1 MPIESAI
8 IQGKLTYSQLAIEFD
23 MVSPA
28 ILSCKSI
35 DPGEDYLI
43 DLDAFIH
50 ETNLTFGP
58 LNHIKQVL
66 LNNSNMIYE
75 GFCSNIS
82 QFSLE
87 PTFPHPELVH

>member
-1 MPIESAI
+1 MA
-8 IQGKLTYSQLAIEFD
+8 
-23 MVSPA
+23 SPT

-43 DLDAFIH
+43 DLDAFVH

-58 LNHIKQVL
+58 FSHIKQRL
-66 LNNSNMIYE
+66 LDNSNMISE

-82 QFSLE
+82 
-87 PTFPHPELVH
+87 